1 MLFQSLIYLLLFLP
15 SVFTLYFL
23 LRKLTDNDGKILLIF
38 SGIFFYGWWNIN
50 FTPLIICSVLFN
62 YYTSKVITNIE
73 NKSKKKLILLF
84 GIFCNVIYLGIF
96 KYTDFIIA
104 NINYFFQSDI
114 EMLGLPFPLAMSFF
128 TFQTIA
134 YLVDCYDGEVKT
146 NNLKDYFLFIIFFP
160 QLIAG
165 PIVKFNNMMPQF
177 NSSENKSI
185 NSKNI
190 LLGLTIILIGL
201 FKKIVLADNMS
212 VNVDYGFNNFDSI
225 NFIESW
231 ITSFSFTFQLYF
243 DFSGYVDMAT
253 GSALLFNILLPKN
266 FDSPFKAT
274 SLINFWKCW
283 HITLFNFLMNYLYFP
298 ILRSL
303 SKITFLKAM
312 LVTLVVFI
320 ISGIWHGPTHGF
332 IVFGILHGLGIVIN
346 HIFNKANI
354 LKMNKFLSWLITIT
368 YINFTMIFFRCEN
381 LESAFSIIKSMVGF
395 NGFELETAYFDD
407 HFLIFVYILSVF
419 ILFFFKNVNYLIDNY
434 YVNKK

>member
-146 NNLKDYFLFIIFFP
+146 NNLKDYFLFIIFFS

-231 ITSFSFTFQLYF
+231 ITSFSFTFQIYF

-253 GSALLFNILLPKN
+253 GSALLFNVLLPKN

-320 ISGIWHGPTHGF
+320 ISGIWHGPTHGY

-346 HIFNKANI
+346 HIFNQANI

-407 HFLIFVYILSVF
+407 HFLIFVYILSVC